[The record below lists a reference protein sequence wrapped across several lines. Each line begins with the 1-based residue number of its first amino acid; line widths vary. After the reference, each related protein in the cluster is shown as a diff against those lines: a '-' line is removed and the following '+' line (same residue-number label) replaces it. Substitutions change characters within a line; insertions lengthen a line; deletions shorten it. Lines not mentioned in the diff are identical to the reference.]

1 MDGRTLTAREVEAW
15 LVAVDRDLAVVSEK
29 LAPLS
34 AEKQRLEDRRALLQ
48 GLLRSFDG
56 PAANGSPPIPP
67 ARSGSIA
74 RYVVDNAVEILREEG
89 RPMHINDLHERFVER
104 GLSVPG
110 AGKPVNLTVH
120 LRSAAEIAS
129 PTRGVYGLVEQV
141 GAVHPARQARKRKS
155 ARRRVR
161 ERKS

>member
-1 MDGRTLTAREVEAW
+1 MDDGRLSAREVEAW
-15 LVAVDRDLAVVSEK
+15 LIAVDGDLAVVSEK
-29 LAPLS
+29 LAPLL
-34 AEKQRLEDRRALLQ
+34 AEKQQLEDRRALLQ

-56 PAANGSPPIPP
+56 PDANGSVPSAP

-74 RYVVDNAVEILREEG
+74 RYVVDNAVEILRKEG
-89 RPMHINDLHERFVER
+89 HPMHINDLHARFVER

-120 LRSAAEIAS
+120 LRAAEEIAS
-129 PTRGVYGLVEQV
+129 PTRGVYALVEQV
-141 GAVHPARQARKRKS
+141 GAVRPSRHAKKRS

-161 ERKS
+161 GRKS